1 MQSSK
6 IRHFIIGEW
15 NPLSET
21 SFLSTQG
28 GEYLSFY
35 SEILLPETE
44 SYFFLQVKGT
54 LQNVLMIH
62 TLKIITKS
70 LCSLGAGPWALG
82 SGSVRGTV
90 GTDRQILG
98 GVTFAASVPKKQGMW
113 GPIE

>member
-6 IRHFIIGEW
+6 IGHFIIGEW

-62 TLKIITKS
+62 TLKIIVQNYNHLILYVCIIYVNLFSQELIPS
-70 LCSLGAGPWALG
+70 LN
-82 SGSVRGTV
+82 
-90 GTDRQILG
+90 
-98 GVTFAASVPKKQGMW
+98 M
-113 GPIE
+113 